1 RVDTPVNCEIELA
14 RPALA
19 DLAEMIDGA
28 ERIDGR
34 TVRYVR
40 DDMPSMYRV
49 LRLVT
54 VLCSAPL

>member
-1 RVDTPVNCEIELA
+1 VETPVSGEIELA

-28 ERIDGR
+28 ERVDGR
-34 TVRYVR
+34 TVRFVR

-49 LRLVT
+49 LRLIT
-54 VLCSAPL
+54 VLCSSPL